1 MQPTFVFFLRGIQMQ
16 PPDLIPAMLLA
27 LVLVTPASN
36 TLDLAKKKANINISW
51 THAI

>member
-27 LVLVTPASN
+27 LVLITPASN
-36 TLDLAKKKANINISW
+36 TLDLAKKSKY
-51 THAI
+51 